1 MTYNK
6 VIYLANYWID
16 ISEET
21 YVYGRNMLIMIY
33 SCHKK
38 LHMKLTH
45 RVQIYPN
52 DSLVKLARKFKSFCK
67 DEDKC

>member
-1 MTYNK
+1 
-6 VIYLANYWID
+6 
-16 ISEET
+16 
-21 YVYGRNMLIMIY
+21 
-33 SCHKK
+33 
-38 LHMKLTH
+38 MKLTH